1 VSVPTAPP
9 SPLGLPP
16 RDPWFHRRPHLA
28 LAVIGALYAAVFTVR
43 LVSDSTVDAYS
54 MFYVLPVA
62 LAATAFG
69 QRGGLVSSL
78 LAIAL
83 IVVYRLISD
92 VSHTPVGWATRVVP
106 LLLLGILLGRA
117 TDRARAAEAERSRHG
132 TAALLHREAIEI
144 NDSLIQRMTV
154 AKWALEAGRDE
165 AALRAL
171 TDAVHEAHRLV
182 SDLIRRA
189 DMGERAELISEVAE
203 EP

>member
-43 LVSDSTVDAYS
+43 LLSDSTVDAYS

>member
-1 VSVPTAPP
+1 MSVPTAPP

-16 RDPWFHRRPHLA
+16 RDPWFRRRPHLA
-28 LAVIGALYAAVFTVR
+28 LAVIGALYVAVFTVR
-43 LVSDSTVDAYS
+43 LLSDTTVDAYS
-54 MFYVLPVA
+54 IFYVLPVA

-83 IVVYRLISD
+83 MVVYRLISG

-154 AKWALEAGRDE
+154 AKWALEAGRNE
-165 AALRAL
+165 AALEAL
-171 TDAVHEAHRLV
+171 TDAVREAQRLV

-203 EP
+203 DP

>member
-1 VSVPTAPP
+1 MPTAPP

-43 LVSDSTVDAYS
+43 LLSDSTVDAYS

>member
-1 VSVPTAPP
+1 
-9 SPLGLPP
+9 
-16 RDPWFHRRPHLA
+16 
-28 LAVIGALYAAVFTVR
+28 LYAAVFTVR
-43 LVSDSTVDAYS
+43 LLSDSTVDAYS